1 MKVTLIYPGIGITG
15 FGKTK
20 IFPLNGELQWIQH
33 GLASIGAYAKREGY
47 EVDLIDMRTLDS
59 WEHFENIITLKS
71 PDVVGISVSCLDYKS
86 ALEACAMIKTINPK
100 IVTVAGGIFATEF
113 PQELLK
119 SDNINYVITGEGEI
133 TFTNLL
139 GALKKGEPFPRISK
153 GLTPDL
159 DNLANI
165 DRELFDY
172 KRELS
177 CYFAPNQPFPHVT
190 MIAGRGCPYNCS
202 YCQPAE
208 RAVFGRHF
216 RMRSVENVLQELR
229 DLRDRYDFKS
239 ITWWDDTFTVSSGW
253 IYKFCDAYKK
263 EGFNAEMAACSRADI
278 ICKNEEMIK
287 RLSEAGLNWLVIG
300 FESGNQR
307 ILDLLKKGTT
317 VEQNYKAAKICKKY
331 KIKLFATFMLGLPT
345 ETKEEVKDTIRMIR
359 AIKPEHPSPFY
370 FTPIPG
376 TDIYDYCIKNGMLL
390 RDDPFEIERTGNF
403 IPKIKGVDYKFLDT
417 LRASL
422 SSATL
427 LSRIRKVLS
436 DWGGK
441 LTR

>member
-1 MKVTLIYPGIGITG
+1 MKVTLIYPGIGIKG

-20 IFPLNGELQWIQH
+20 LFPLDGELQWIQH
-33 GLASIGAYAKREGY
+33 GIASIGAYAKREGY
-47 EVDLIDMRTLDS
+47 EVDLIDMRTLNS
-59 WEHFENIITLKS
+59 WEHFKNIMTLKS
-71 PDVVGISVSCLDYKS
+71 SDVIGISVSYLDYKS
-86 ALEACAMIKTINPK
+86 ALKAFEVIKTINPK
-100 IVTVAGGIFATEF
+100 IETVAGGIFATLF

-119 SDNINYVITGEGEI
+119 NDNINYVITGEGEI

-139 GALKKGEPFPRISK
+139 DALKKGESFSRISK
-153 GLTPDL
+153 GITPDL
-159 DNLANI
+159 DFLPNI

-172 KRELS
+172 KRELN
-177 CYFAPNQPFPHVT
+177 CYFAPRHPFPHVT

-208 RAVFGRHF
+208 RSVFGRHF
-216 RMRSVENVLQELR
+216 RMRSVENVIQELR
-229 DLRDRYDFKS
+229 DLRGKYDFKS
-239 ITWWDDTFTVSSGW
+239 ITWWDDTFTVSPSW

-263 EGFNAEMAACSRADI
+263 EGFNAEMLANSRADI

-287 RLSEAGLNWLVIG
+287 RLSEVGLNWLVIG

-307 ILDLLKKGTT
+307 ILDLLRKGTT
-317 VEQNYKAAKICKKY
+317 VEQNYKAAEICKKY
-331 KIKLFATFMLGLPT
+331 KIKILATFMMGLPT

-359 AIKPEHPSPFY
+359 TIKPEQPGPFY

-376 TDIYDYCIKNGMLL
+376 TDIYDYCIKNDLL
-390 RDDPFEIERTGNF
+390 LKDDPFEIQRTGNF

-422 SSATL
+422 SSRTL
-427 LSRIRKVLS
+427 LSRIARRIARALF
-436 DWGGK
+436 D
-441 LTR
+441 